1 LLATGLGNR
10 KQQSGVSE
18 LAIVLDDGYVPL
30 GGAANRLSRE
40 FLNCTAGEV
49 MDLLKTA
56 VFNGEFDDG
65 PRTLARAAMRG

>member
-1 LLATGLGNR
+1 
-10 KQQSGVSE
+10 
-18 LAIVLDDGYVPL
+18 
-30 GGAANRLSRE
+30 LSRE